1 MPPEDLRFASAAR
14 GIDVAASTD
23 RHPPIQQNLRQQGSW
38 LLHQLQEMAT
48 KHPDV
53 VAAARGSGLLT
64 GLVLKCAVGPV
75 VSACREA
82 GLLTVPAAGDVL
94 RLLPPLNVTRQE
106 LSEGL
111 QILEKFPP

>member
-1 MPPEDLRFASAAR
+1 MRHFEFFEEEDIL
-14 GIDVAASTD
+14 
-23 RHPPIQQNLRQQGSW
+23 QNVRQQGSW

-53 VAAARGSGLLT
+53 VAGARGSGLLT

-75 VSACREA
+75 VSACRET

-111 QILEKFPP
+111 QILEKALSSSAA